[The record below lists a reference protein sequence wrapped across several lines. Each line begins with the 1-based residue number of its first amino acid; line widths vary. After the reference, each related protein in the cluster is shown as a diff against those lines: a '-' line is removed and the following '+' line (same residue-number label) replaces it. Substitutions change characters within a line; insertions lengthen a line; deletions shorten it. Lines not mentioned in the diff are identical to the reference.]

1 MKAID
6 RLFHRLGATYGA
18 DWDRA
23 LGQVPIADA
32 KTVWAH
38 ELAVFKN
45 SLHRIAWA
53 LENLPDRCPNVIV
66 FKSLCKQAPAPTVPA
81 LPEPPADKKR
91 MDEELAKLEHI
102 RTTDKPTHG
111 MKEWAYR
118 LQTIDN
124 QGGSLNM
131 NQKRCYRAALGID
144 DGGLLSKNE
153 FLDALNAA

>member
-1 MKAID
+1 MIKAID

-23 LGQVPIADA
+23 LGQTPIADA

-38 ELAVFKN
+38 ELAPFKN

-66 FKSLCKQAPAPTVPA
+66 FKSLCKQAPAPVVPT

-91 MDEELAKLEHI
+91 VDEEIAKLGHI
-102 RTTDKPTHG
+102 RMAEKPAYS
-111 MKEWAYR
+111 MKAWAYR
-118 LQTIDN
+118 LQARDKA
-124 QGGSLNM
+124 GEPLNM
-131 NQKRCYRAALGID
+131 NQRRCYRAAIG
-144 DGGLLSKNE
+144 
-153 FLDALNAA
+153 LDA